1 MRGFLSFLFLALVI
15 YIGES
20 TKDPDAKYPKVDV
33 RPGQPAPL
41 PPLPDIKAEGEGRLE
56 PPSSRDPVIEIADE
70 VKPGR
75 SQFTGTAFSIDD
87 RGLWVTA
94 RHVTHGCDQLM
105 LLRPHRRALRVEAVS
120 EHRRADVAI
129 LQTEGGYD
137 AFPVNY
143 DVPDYNQE
151 GFHFGFPRGEPGDVY
166 SNLIGRRTIKTT
178 GTRNNK
184 EPVLVWA
191 EKIRVPN
198 SNESLGGI
206 SGGPILNDNGE
217 VVGIHVAGSVRRG
230 RSFSSLPRTITQL
243 LDQNDVK
250 INSNEKNLDIA
261 KLNARDFSNLGDE
274 LRSNLSVAQVIC
286 RTN

>member
-1 MRGFLSFLFLALVI
+1 MRGLFSFLFLALVI
-15 YIGES
+15 YIGEMS
-20 TKDPDAKYPKVDV
+20 KDPDAKFPKIDA
-33 RPGQPAPL
+33 RPEQPAPL
-41 PPLPDIKAEGEGRLE
+41 PPLPELSAEGDGVLV
-56 PPSSRDPVIEIADE
+56 PPSSRDPVIEIADDA
-70 VKPGR
+70 KSSR
-75 SQFTGTAFSIDD
+75 SQYTGTAFSIDN

-94 RHVTHGCDQLM
+94 RHVTHGCDQLV
-105 LLRPHRRALRVEAVS
+105 LLRPHRRALKVEAVS

-143 DVPDYNQE
+143 DIPEYNQQ
-151 GFHFGFPRGEPGDVY
+151 GFHFGYPRGEPGDVY

-184 EPVLVWA
+184 EAVLVWA
-191 EKIRVPN
+191 EKIRVPD
-198 SNESLGGI
+198 SYKSLGGI
-206 SGGPILNDNGE
+206 SGGPILNESGE

-243 LDQNDVK
+243 LDQSDVDL
-250 INSNEKNLDIA
+250 KNANKSFDVSQ
-261 KLNARDFSNLGDE
+261 LNAEEFSSLGDQ
-274 LRSNLSVAQVIC
+274 LRSDLSVAQVVC

>member
-15 YIGES
+15 YIGELS
-20 TKDPDAKYPKVDV
+20 KDPDAKYPEVDM
-33 RPGQPAPL
+33 RLGEPAPL
-41 PPLPDIKAEGEGRLE
+41 PPLPDLAAEGDGELL
-56 PPSSRDPVIEIADE
+56 PPSSLDPVIEIADE
-70 VKPGR
+70 AKSSG
-75 SQFTGTAFSIDD
+75 SQYTGTAFSIDS

-105 LLRPHRRALRVEAVS
+105 LLRPHRRALEVKAVS

-129 LQTEGGYD
+129 LQTEGGYN

-143 DVPDYNQE
+143 ETPEYNQE
-151 GFHFGFPRGEPGDVY
+151 GFHFGYPSGEPGDVY

-191 EKIRVPN
+191 EKIRVPD
-198 SNESLGGI
+198 SYKSLGGI
-206 SGGPILNDNGE
+206 SGGPILNENGE

-243 LDQNDVK
+243 LDQ
-250 INSNEKNLDIA
+250 SNVELSNADQNFNISH
-261 KLNARDFSNLGDE
+261 LNAEEFSRQGDQ
-274 LRSNLSVAQVIC
+274 LRSDVSVAQVVC